1 MRGLLERFGRGAL
14 LLSTSASPGGWA
26 RAEGWIAG
34 VAYVVVARLGE
45 LAEGVVNLMS
55 LGGKEGLLA
64 LGQGLGRALLPWLA
78 ALMLAEW
85 ASKRRHA
92 GVLVTPLVTS
102 ALLFRGGEWMG
113 VWESSSRLVFDVVGL
128 LGCWYLGHRAR
139 SAAVDPAPAV
149 DEVNSPSGEEPAV
162 TLEVVDDGGTGAARG
177 RRP

>member
-1 MRGLLERFGRGAL
+1 MFGAQILRDLRSPIVVGLAIPISLTIALGLLYFSRYFGIE
-14 LLSTSASPGGWA
+14 GG
-26 RAEGWIAG
+26 
-34 VAYVVVARLGE
+34 VKL
-45 LAEGVVNLMS
+45 NLMS

-139 SAAVDPAPAV
+139 SAAVDPAPPA

-177 RRP
+177 RTRARA